1 MSRTAAL
8 TATTT
13 ALAVAGL
20 VFAAPSASAAD
31 TQVRHAFPVA
41 PGATVT
47 VTQTCP
53 AGAPYLV
60 RGGFRAEHGAGVTV
74 TKKIERAAGG
84 DGWVITATN
93 ANAEEAT
100 VTAAYG
106 CSTTPTTY
114 QRWNNTTVRSNDP
127 KPLTTQMN
135 CLSAYPYFDTGMA
148 HQSGTY
154 TYYASPEFAGGAGVA
169 VVEPAGNPQ
178 QVYVTFSSS
187 YPSTTRP
194 AVAELIRMDWTC
206 SR

>member
-1 MSRTAAL
+1 MSRKAAL
-8 TATTT
+8 SATAT

-31 TQVRHAFPVA
+31 TQVTHAFPVA

-47 VTQTCP
+47 VARTCP

-60 RGGFRAEHGAGVTV
+60 RSGFRAEYGPGVTV
-74 TKKIERAAGG
+74 TKKIGRAAGG
-84 DGWVITATN
+84 DGWVMTAANT
-93 ANAEEAT
+93 NAEEAT
-100 VTAAYG
+100 VTATYG
-106 CSTTPTTY
+106 CSATPTTY
-114 QRWNNTTVRSNDP
+114 QRWNNTMVRSNDP

-148 HQSGTY
+148 NQGGTY
-154 TYYASPEFAGGAGVA
+154 TYYASPELAGGAGVA
-169 VVEPAGNPQ
+169 VVEPVGNPQ
-178 QVYVTFSSS
+178 QVYVTFASS
-187 YPSTTRP
+187 YPPSTRP